1 LNLSLSDLIALKMER
16 DNNSVFGAGSL
27 YGKDFGR
34 QRYSVKG
41 TPNLGEIRGVFIAIE
56 NTKASSA
63 VDAEVWVNELRLSEL
78 DERGAW
84 AALGRMDLILADL
97 GSVSVSVNKRTAGFG
112 TIEQKM
118 NERSKTGLTQFDIAT
133 NIDAGKLLP
142 KQVKIALPVF
152 AGINRTTENPMFD
165 PKICFVSS
173 RRDSETVKKAV
184 AMGASDYIV
193 KPVLSG
199 TLLAKVNTLLGGKDQ
214 GEKFSS
220 ASCSFQAVLAG
231 SDAVQPDLLITQV
244 SETGVIIRSSAHLQ
258 EGALVH
264 LILDELQQI
273 IELESEHLIFRIG
286 KCEKM
291 SWGKYQIE
299 ASFVGLPEEKVVK
312 LRSFTIKGNFLGD
325 SSVRKPA

>member
-1 LNLSLSDLIALKMER
+1 MSTILVIE
-16 DNNSVFGAGSL
+16 DNNELQHYLVTVLRSGGHQAFGVSTCAKGIETAKAQNFAIDL
-27 YGKDFGR
+27 LLLDVQVTDGTAFDFLE
-34 QRYSVKG
+34 K
-41 TPNLGEIRGVFIAIE
+41 
-56 NTKASSA
+56 
-63 VDAEVWVNELRLSEL
+63 
-78 DERGAW
+78 
-84 AALGRMDLILADL
+84 
-97 GSVSVSVNKRTAGFG
+97 
-112 TIEQKM
+112 
-118 NERSKTGLTQFDIAT
+118 
-133 NIDAGKLLP
+133 
-142 KQVKIALPVF
+142 VKI
-152 AGINRTTENPMFD
+152 ENPMFD

-214 GEKFSS
+214 EEKFSS
-220 ASCSFQAVLAG
+220 ASCSFQAVLSG
-231 SDAVQPDLLITQV
+231 IDSVQPDLLITQV

-264 LILDELQQI
+264 LIVDELQQI